1 MSGDSAEVAEDYR
14 LALEDLSSNLRF
26 EISNLT
32 VIAREN
38 TEHALAIAEV
48 LQQHILKAAPSKK
61 LPALYV
67 LDSIVKNVGTPYT
80 LYFGRNLFKTFMES
94 YAVVDQ
100 PVRRKMEEMLRTWK
114 EPVPGSMD
122 SRPVFS
128 HELVRPIENA
138 LLKAR
143 AATMPQAGMMPGRP
157 RSAVPHRDTPTP
169 PGMRFPP
176 GHPAQQYTSNGGQS
190 LSNDIRNL
198 IVTTQAEASR
208 NPHDHGVQTRLRAL
222 HDLQVVVNSTS
233 LPPDQLELIKNK
245 VTELAA
251 VNMMAPLTQR
261 PAPTPPVPVQ
271 ARPIPMPPVSV
282 ALPQPA
288 APAPAQEGVTLDAL
302 LGKGALAALMARQSA
317 TPQNSTP
324 TPQPTPVQHEPPK
337 PPMPTMSA
345 LEAMMSMPP
354 MSATPTM
361 PAASTPVPPPASAAP
376 WSLLDQLRKSGLLPP
391 APAPAPAPVQQG
403 GINLVALKQPCQ
415 PSLIRQLHNDLGQ
428 PCTQCGRRFR
438 DDEAG
443 KKKKIAHMDWHF
455 RVHQRT
461 NEAEKRGMHRSWYV
475 DQGEWLKSR
484 EVVDVDHVPTAE
496 DVAAQAS
503 KASEAAKPKYI
514 PVPDPSRGINPVC
527 PICQDRFENKWL
539 DTAQEWTPQSNSQ
552 KRNASNFFSTPAP
565 KRQAASETRA
575 FTSKEALQ
583 PIVGRKRTFE
593 EGPGD
598 GFGANTNGTDGATN
612 GDSVNRTSGWDKS
625 TEQDGRVVKKTK
637 TQRAAPL
644 AERMRPRTLD
654 EVCGQDLVGPTGVLR
669 SLIESSQVPSMILW
683 GASGTGKTTIARC
696 IAHMVGSRFIELNA
710 TSTGVSECKKYFQE
724 ATNDLALTGRK
735 TIIFCDEIHRF
746 NKAQQDVFLKPVEA
760 GTVTLI
766 GATTENPSFKVASAL
781 LSRCRTFT
789 LRSLA
794 TEDVVRILQRAIK
807 EEESV
812 YPSTP
817 LLDEAMVTYLARFAD
832 GDARTALNLLELALS
847 LTKREG
853 ITQEDIKAAL
863 TKTLVYDRAGDQHY
877 DTISAFHKSVRGND
891 ADAALYYLAR
901 MLQSGE
907 DPLFIARR
915 MVVIASEDVGLA
927 DNTLLPLATA
937 TYTAT
942 QQIGMPEARI
952 PLAHCAVALCNA
964 PKSTKAYR
972 ALNNAYAALREP
984 GVAGLPVPLH
994 LRNAPTRLMRD
1005 MGYGA
1010 EYKYPPNYREGR
1022 VKQTYLP
1029 DELLGR
1035 RFVEDRDLGT
1045 EVDPDLEMGGI

>member
-1 MSGDSAEVAEDYR
+1 MAVDCPICNKSVKPS
-14 LALEDLSSNLRF
+14 
-26 EISNLT
+26 EIN
-32 VIAREN
+32 N
-38 TEHALAIAEV
+38 H
-48 LQQHILKAAPSKK
+48 
-61 LPALYV
+61 
-67 LDSIVKNVGTPYT
+67 LDSGCEKFVI
-80 LYFGRNLFKTFMES
+80 
-94 YAVVDQ
+94 D
-100 PVRRKMEEMLRTWK
+100 K
-114 EPVPGSMD
+114 EKD
-122 SRPVFS
+122 
-128 HELVRPIENA
+128 
-138 LLKAR
+138 
-143 AATMPQAGMMPGRP
+143 
-157 RSAVPHRDTPTP
+157 PTP
-169 PGMRFPP
+169 P
-176 GHPAQQYTSNGGQS
+176 QS
-190 LSNDIRNL
+190 
-198 IVTTQAEASR
+198 QA
-208 NPHDHGVQTRLRAL
+208 
-222 HDLQVVVNSTS
+222 
-233 LPPDQLELIKNK
+233 
-245 VTELAA
+245 
-251 VNMMAPLTQR
+251 
-261 PAPTPPVPVQ
+261 
-271 ARPIPMPPVSV
+271 
-282 ALPQPA
+282 
-288 APAPAQEGVTLDAL
+288 
-302 LGKGALAALMARQSA
+302 
-317 TPQNSTP
+317 
-324 TPQPTPVQHEPPK
+324 
-337 PPMPTMSA
+337 
-345 LEAMMSMPP
+345 
-354 MSATPTM
+354 
-361 PAASTPVPPPASAAP
+361 
-376 WSLLDQLRKSGLLPP
+376 
-391 APAPAPAPVQQG
+391 
-403 GINLVALKQPCQ
+403 
-415 PSLIRQLHNDLGQ
+415 
-428 PCTQCGRRFR
+428 
-438 DDEAG
+438 
-443 KKKKIAHMDWHF
+443 
-455 RVHQRT
+455 
-461 NEAEKRGMHRSWYV
+461 
-475 DQGEWLKSR
+475 
-484 EVVDVDHVPTAE
+484 
-496 DVAAQAS
+496 
-503 KASEAAKPKYI
+503 
-514 PVPDPSRGINPVC
+514 
-527 PICQDRFENKWL
+527 
-539 DTAQEWTPQSNSQ
+539 PQSNSQ

-565 KRQAASETRA
+565 KRQAASENR
-575 FTSKEALQ
+575 TSTPVKEALQ

-598 GFGANTNGTDGATN
+598 GIGGGTKDTEGATN
-612 GDSVNRTSGWDKS
+612 GDGVNETSGWDKA

-669 SLIESSQVPSMILW
+669 SLIESNQVPSMILW

-789 LRSLA
+789 LRSLT
-794 TEDVVRILQRAIK
+794 TEDVVHILQRAIK

-812 YPSTP
+812 YPPTP

-847 LTKREG
+847 LTTREG

-1010 EYKYPPNYREGR
+1010 EYKYPPNYRDGR

-1029 DELLGR
+1029 DELVGR
-1035 RFVEDRDLGT
+1035 RFVEERDLGT
-1045 EVDPDLEMGGI
+1045 EVDPDLEMSGI